1 MTKFPPDK
9 HVRIHRLQVE
19 LFRPAPKRNLLMF
32 YFTCSPEHTTFLF
45 FTGLSNK
52 DKYTLSMVS
61 LLKQSSQKVKGYYT
75 PRFFATDSLAVKLSC
90 TLSDTCPVRL
100 QFNKNVN
107 KNTINGVSKLLSYT
121 WTRALLLNAL
131 VSVGCDNSML
141 GCIVYEVEELHK
153 LQTTVFLIH

>member
-90 TLSDTCPVRL
+90 TYLSLVFSERQRPWAL
-100 QFNKNVN
+100 INVSETPLFAACVTPQLHTQCTQAYCYHIQP
-107 KNTINGVSKLLSYT
+107 KPKRSREVLLSKYKIIVC
-121 WTRALLLNAL
+121 LL
-131 VSVGCDNSML
+131 
-141 GCIVYEVEELHK
+141 H
-153 LQTTVFLIH
+153 